1 VIHDRD
7 AHRAVLDTLDEVG
20 APEITIFHCY
30 SGDAEMARECIDK
43 GYVLSFA
50 GTVTF
55 KNAPQLREAVK
66 LVPHNQLLV
75 ETDSPFLAPMPHRG
89 SLNTPAQIPNIVRFI
104 AAERGEDLA
113 TLTAAISANAD
124 RIFGSFQS

>member
-1 VIHDRD
+1 
-7 AHRAVLDTLDEVG
+7 
-20 APEITIFHCY
+20 
-30 SGDAEMARECIDK
+30 MARECIDK

-124 RIFGSFQS
+124 RIFGSFQP

>member
-1 VIHDRD
+1 
-7 AHRAVLDTLDEVG
+7 LDEVG

-30 SGDAEMARECIDK
+30 SGDADMARECIDK

-89 SLNTPAQIPNIVRFI
+89 SLNTPAQIPNILRFI

-124 RIFGSFQS
+124 RIFGSFQP